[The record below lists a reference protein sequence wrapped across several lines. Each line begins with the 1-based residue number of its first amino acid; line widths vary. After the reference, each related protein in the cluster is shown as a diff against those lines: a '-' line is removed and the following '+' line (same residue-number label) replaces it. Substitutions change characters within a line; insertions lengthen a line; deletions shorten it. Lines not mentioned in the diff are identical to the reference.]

1 MNSASTLRTPEK
13 ITLMRSL
20 IPFLLERGATPVPA
34 LAEHF
39 DTDADTIRKIIR
51 FFGLAGVPGETAT
64 YQHQDLFDID
74 WDALEERDEAI
85 LVRTVVVQEN
95 PRFSARE
102 VTACL
107 AGLQFIRS
115 VPGLA
120 DDDEITALMKKLASS
135 TDVPSVALEVS
146 VPQQRPELAQLRQ
159 AALERALVKFLYISR
174 AGESSARLVLPI
186 HLESFDDVWYVRA
199 WCTDRHEERLFRFD
213 RMSDISV
220 TAETLAG
227 ETSGIA
233 GEVTRAEASSWPPQS
248 SELLISV
255 QVSDERAAVLRRFE
269 PAREDS
275 NWTIALADRT
285 RAWDVVAAAPGHVVI
300 QEPAAFRDAVSAW
313 ASAALDNYETEALR
327 LNR

>member
-1 MNSASTLRTPEK
+1 MYSASTLRTPEK

-20 IPFLLERGATPVPA
+20 IPYLLERGATPVQD

-39 DTDADTIRKIIR
+39 DTDADTVRRIIR

-85 LVRTVVVQEN
+85 LVRTVVVHEN
-95 PRFSARE
+95 PRFSSRE

-115 VPGLA
+115 IPGLA
-120 DDDEITALMKKLASS
+120 DDAEITALMKKLASS

-146 VPQQRPELAQLRQ
+146 APEQRPELAQLRQ
-159 AALERALVKFLYISR
+159 AVLEQALVEFQYISR

-186 HLESFDDVWYVRA
+186 HLESFDDIWYVRA
-199 WCTDRHEERLFRFD
+199 WCTDRQEERLFRLD

-220 TAETLAG
+220 TEDSVAG
-227 ETSGIA
+227 NAAGIA
-233 GEVTRAEASSWPPQS
+233 NSVTRGAASSWPPQS

-255 QVSDERAAVLRRFE
+255 QVSDERSAVLRRFE
-269 PAREDS
+269 PTRDDS
-275 NWTIALADRT
+275 NWIIALADRT

-300 QEPAAFRDAVSAW
+300 KAPAAFRDAVSAW
-313 ASAALDNYETEALR
+313 ASDALDNYKT
-327 LNR
+327 

>member
-1 MNSASTLRTPEK
+1 MQD
-13 ITLMRSL
+13 
-20 IPFLLERGATPVPA
+20 

-39 DTDADTIRKIIR
+39 DTDADTVRRIIR

-85 LVRTVVVQEN
+85 LVRTVVVHEN
-95 PRFSARE
+95 PRFSTRE

-115 VPGLA
+115 IPGLA
-120 DDDEITALMKKLASS
+120 DDGEITALMKKLASS

-146 VPQQRPELAQLRQ
+146 APEQRPELAQLRQ
-159 AALERALVKFLYISR
+159 AVLEQALVKFQYISR

-186 HLESFDDVWYVRA
+186 HLESFDDIWYVRA
-199 WCTDRHEERLFRFD
+199 WCTDRQEERLFRLD
-213 RMSDISV
+213 RMSDISI
-220 TAETLAG
+220 TADSVAG
-227 ETSGIA
+227 NAAGIA
-233 GEVTRAEASSWPPQS
+233 SSVTRGAASSWPPQS

-255 QVSDERAAVLRRFE
+255 QVADERSAVLRRFE
-269 PAREDS
+269 PTRDDS
-275 NWTIALADRT
+275 NWIIALADRT

-300 QEPAAFRDAVSAW
+300 KAPAAFRDAVSAW
-313 ASAALDNYETEALR
+313 ASDALDNYKT
-327 LNR
+327 